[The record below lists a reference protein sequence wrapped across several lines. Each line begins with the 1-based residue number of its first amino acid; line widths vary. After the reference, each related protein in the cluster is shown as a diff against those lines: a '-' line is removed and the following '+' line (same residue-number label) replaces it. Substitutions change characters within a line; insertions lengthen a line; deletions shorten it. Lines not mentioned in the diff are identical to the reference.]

1 MGEPDLTRLIEALSD
16 LAPPPGD
23 GEATADL
30 RRTLNALPADQKAT
44 VRAVLGRVESA
55 GSGPLHVHG
64 GLSALLAADRF
75 GLGFERLAKA
85 EDGLKQAAAGARVL
99 MDLAGVTAWWGRLLA
114 LPEVRVIGALP
125 DTAARLPQALMI
137 GRSNPEPTGDD
148 RTFWVT
154 DSPLPETRLVEV
166 LGLNGLAAAP
176 LISTGG
182 LKLMMIAGYVQADDG
197 RLDGLPGTLTGVI
210 GAAPLF

>member
-1 MGEPDLTRLIEALSD
+1 MAASDLTRLIEALSS
-16 LAPPPGD
+16 LAPPSGD
-23 GEATADL
+23 GEAIADL
-30 RRTLNALPADQKAT
+30 RRALNALPADQKAT
-44 VRAVLGRVESA
+44 VRAVLGRVEGA
-55 GSGPLHVHG
+55 ASGPLHVHG

-75 GLGFERLAKA
+75 GLGFARLARA
-85 EDGLKQAAAGARVL
+85 EDGLKQAAGGARVL

-114 LPEVRVIGALP
+114 TPDVRVIGALP

-137 GRSNPEPTGDD
+137 ARGRPEPTGDD

-154 DSPLPETRLVEV
+154 DSAMPETRLVEV

-197 RLDGLPGTLTGVI
+197 RLNGLPGTLSGII
-210 GAAPLF
+210 GAAPVF

>member
-1 MGEPDLTRLIEALSD
+1 MNKHCTYSDWTRCRWGINYGILAAGVFGNKAHLNVIEI
-16 LAPPPGD
+16 G
-23 GEATADL
+23 
-30 RRTLNALPADQKAT
+30 
-44 VRAVLGRVESA
+44 V
-55 GSGPLHVHG
+55 GPLEISCLPYFH
-64 GLSALLAADRF
+64 D
-75 GLGFERLAKA
+75 
-85 EDGLKQAAAGARVL
+85 AGHHCI
-99 MDLAGVTAWWGRLLA
+99 GV
-114 LPEVRVIGALP
+114 EALP

-137 GRSNPEPTGDD
+137 ARARPEPTGDD

-154 DSPLPETRLVEV
+154 DSAMPETRLVEV